1 MATKQSPGS
10 KPDGR
15 SAGHA
20 PEPVPARA
28 LQSLILVVGVL
39 LLFTVMFGGRW
50 GPGVVGVLVFISA
63 FPPLRR
69 HVDRWLVGKDKGD
82 EAEQAAIIRMAAGIL
97 IVILAAAGIL

>member
-10 KPDGR
+10 KPDSR
-15 SAGHA
+15 STGHV

-28 LQSLILVVGVL
+28 LQALILVVGVL
-39 LLFTVMFGGRW
+39 LLFTVMFGGHW
-50 GPGVVGVLVFISA
+50 GPGVVGALVFISA

-69 HVDRWLVGKDKGD
+69 YVDRWLVGKDKGD
-82 EAEQAAIIRMAAGIL
+82 EADQAAIIRMAAGVL